1 MSNSKGWFT
10 RKREELMDNKSIAE
24 FYDEGRFTS
33 LRYSHIGWQ
42 HREVDR
48 VTETSLRL
56 LYEAS
61 GMTTKSVEDWI
72 ESLAATCDFI
82 ADNYK
87 ALAKLIRARKI

>member
-1 MSNSKGWFT
+1 MSNNKDWFT

-33 LRYSHIGWQ
+33 LKYSHIGWQ

-56 LYEAS
+56 LYEVS
-61 GMTTKSVEDWI
+61 GMTTESVEDWK
-72 ESLAATCDFI
+72 ESLAPTCDYI
-82 ADNYK
+82 GNNYK
-87 ALAKLIRARKI
+87 ALAKLIRARKL